1 MKKLFK
7 SKLAFFAFVILF
19 TSFLAFFYKE
29 SVSIALFAGSIGGL
43 IGFVF
48 AKWYWIEK
56 MNEIQ
61 DQLDARMASPTT
73 KELFKRKEDELLQM
87 SKNNAALVAKNA
99 ELQKELTELKK
110 DYETV
115 SEEREYL
122 ANLVVTARQ
131 ARDAAP
137 VPESK
142 EKGK

>member
-1 MKKLFK
+1 MEKIFK
-7 SKLAFFAFVILF
+7 SKLAFIAFVILF

-29 SVSIALFAGSIGGL
+29 SVSIALYSGSIGGL

-48 AKWYWIEK
+48 AQWYWIEK

-61 DQLDARMASPTT
+61 DQLDARMASPAS